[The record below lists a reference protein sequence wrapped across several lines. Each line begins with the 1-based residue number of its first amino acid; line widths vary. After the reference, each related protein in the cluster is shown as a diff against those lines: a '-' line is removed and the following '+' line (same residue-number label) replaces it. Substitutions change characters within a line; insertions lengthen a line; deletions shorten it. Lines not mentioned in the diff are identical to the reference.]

1 MNRKNPSIIKY
12 AVNQKAEVFNQ
23 EKLTYYSKS
32 NNVKHTIVTKY
43 LVDSELGNTFYM
55 NAIPQ
60 CLTEEAGV
68 VVFSIWCVQL
78 HMHTPIHVLLVR
90 YI

>member
-43 LVDSELGNTFYM
+43 LVDSELGNTFHM
-55 NAIPQ
+55 NAISQ
-60 CLTEEAGV
+60 CLTEGAGV
-68 VVFSIWCVQL
+68 VVFSI
-78 HMHTPIHVLLVR
+78 
-90 YI
+90 

>member
-12 AVNQKAEVFNQ
+12 AVNQKTEVFNQ

-43 LVDSELGNTFYM
+43 LVDSELGKTFYM
-55 NAIPQ
+55 NAISQ
-60 CLTEEAGV
+60 CLTEGAGV
-68 VVFSIWCVQL
+68 VVFSI
-78 HMHTPIHVLLVR
+78 
-90 YI
+90 